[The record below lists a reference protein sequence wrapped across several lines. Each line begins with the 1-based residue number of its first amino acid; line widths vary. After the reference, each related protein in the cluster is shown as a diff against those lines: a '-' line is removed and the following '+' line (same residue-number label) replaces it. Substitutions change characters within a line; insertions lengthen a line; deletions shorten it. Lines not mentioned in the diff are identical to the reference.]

1 MKKKNSRSQLLSQKK
16 KKATQSVPP
25 FATDNPTILEGL
37 VTAVNSVD
45 TGYKC
50 AEVPR
55 STFLALSDIRKYC
68 NQCNFSVGI

>member
-1 MKKKNSRSQLLSQKK
+1 MKKKKTAEASFYRKK

-55 STFLALSDIRKYC
+55 STFLALSGIRKYC

>member
-1 MKKKNSRSQLLSQKK
+1 MKKKKQQKPAFIAKK

>member
-16 KKATQSVPP
+16 KKATKSVPP